1 MQDQDRRERIRAGLR
16 ARRSSLDADNARF
29 SNPQGVDLTGPS
41 TAFADTDEEPKGWG
55 RMFLDA
61 LNPFSDFNA
70 SIRRGAVRGAIGAV
84 DELGDVAASLG
95 GVIAKGSGLGEKFG
109 GQAFLDWWA
118 QDDDDRNPLHIGKD
132 IIEPGPNT
140 IIGGLTEG
148 AVQLG
153 IGMLGV
159 GKFVK
164 LRGAGAIKKGLIQG
178 AIADAIFFDA
188 NEARMSNM
196 VADGPEWFGRPLFE
210 FLAAKEDDGE
220 AEGRFKNALE
230 GLLLG
235 GTIGTVLHF
244 AKVARLSWKGRKVD
258 ATILASDYKV
268 PVEREVIELPS
279 GRARLSHGA
288 DDTAPFLRDAGEPTV
303 SLAEGGEV
311 GRRFEFDGAN
321 GPGALDVRMEKRVMP
336 DGAIVEDV
344 LVVDAI
350 GKVDPKGAIIVNPES
365 GFDAGRRAMQKIGAE
380 LAAEFPQAKV
390 VKGLRLKSGL
400 IEELPLDRFK
410 QEVFPSRGEA
420 ATEALSMA
428 DGRTANASPLD
439 RLGRKDFGD
448 IDKIVDAYKTNRS
461 TRTIAKMEKQF
472 VRNLRVNMGASKKGL
487 IGLIDD
493 IAKRLE
499 RAGGGSAKVMRGL
512 ADKSLEVVGGKEME
526 GLLKAG
532 DLSSRNEVAVRRAAG
547 LVMQSLGDDVAR
559 YSIRYGQGGSNLAY
573 LQLGRALDQMVHVET
588 ILTGKPAKWL
598 NKYKSMAG
606 DGRLSSDPKGRG
618 SNTGAPDMGDGPIKT
633 AADDAADAAIDQKF
647 KDAAAA
653 EKPRGDV
660 SAEASALDDTFD
672 PSVADA
678 LPEAGVAPGP
688 ESLRNLSKV
697 EIQRLGR
704 FVALADGNPRAILTS
719 LKAARMEVV
728 ASARPGMK
736 KMLMRWRL
744 SAMLS
749 GVSTQMVNVVS
760 TGIQSAL
767 LPTELMIGGVFRRSS
782 RDIKEAAGTMQG
794 LVLELGDAWGAMRMA
809 WKAGK
814 GHLDPAFMT
823 RELDAGRFTGF
834 LSVANV
840 PQDFLTS
847 ADEFFKVLNYRA
859 KVRGKSLTSSLD
871 AGLNPKD
878 TAKRLVD
885 DLEASITADGAAL
898 NVDALEY
905 SRAATFTDE
914 LKGKAASA
922 SGLFRGEGAVGTAG
936 EFFIPFIRTPHNIM
950 KNIIVRSPLAAANM
964 KGINAS
970 IAAGGSEAS
979 AAIGRLTTAAALTG
993 TAGIL
998 VSQGRITGRGPL
1010 NPTTRDRWKDAGF
1023 EPYTISFGN
1032 VKVNY
1037 NRLSSI
1043 FGTLAMMADLHY
1055 AAGDMKPEQMLEGVT
1070 SVVASML
1077 NYVSDQGF
1085 IGNAAE
1091 MMDVMIKGDAAAMQ
1105 EFVEKTAI
1113 GMAVPKAISQF
1124 TGLDD
1129 TMRETDGMIDE
1140 LYANIPGLSEEL
1152 PPKLN
1157 IFREPVIKAPG
1168 SMDRIFNP
1176 FTQLGR
1182 TDNETAMA
1190 LFRVGKNM
1198 ALPPSKR
1205 FGGRV
1210 DLRDTKKWG
1219 EVDGMSPYDFWQTK
1233 VANPL
1238 PGLPSL
1244 KQELTTLVNGPE
1256 WQMMPEGSEDW
1267 PGGPR
1272 FEAVARIVN
1281 IRQEIA
1287 EQAMFSAF
1295 PGLMDEDINEKM
1307 LRAFGKFG
1315 GKPAT
1320 DDLQSTLN
1328 PSGQR

>member
-1 MQDQDRRERIRAGLR
+1 MQDQNRRERIRAGLR
-16 ARRSSLDADNARF
+16 ERSNSLSADNARF
-29 SNPQGVDLTGPS
+29 SNPQDVDLTGPS
-41 TAFADTDEEPKGWG
+41 TAFRDPDDEPKGWG

-61 LNPFSDFNA
+61 LNPWSDFNA
-70 SIRRGAVRGAIGAV
+70 SIRRGAARGAIGAV
-84 DELGDVAASLG
+84 DELGDVATSLG
-95 GVIAKGSGLGEKFG
+95 GLFAKGTGLGEAFG
-109 GQAFLDWWA
+109 GQDFLDWWA

-164 LRGAGAIKKGLIQG
+164 LGKMGAIGKGLVHG

-244 AKVARLSWKGRKVD
+244 AKVARMSAKGRKVD
-258 ATILASDYKV
+258 ATIEASKYKA
-268 PVEREVIELPS
+268 PVEREVIDLPS
-279 GRARLSHGA
+279 GRARLSVDASDTGPMLKEVEVIRPEDPNLSGLPVLDDGSGA
-288 DDTAPFLRDAGEPTV
+288 
-303 SLAEGGEV
+303 
-311 GRRFEFDGAN
+311 RRFEFDGVN
-321 GPGALDVRMEKRVMP
+321 GRGAVEAHM
-336 DGAIVEDV
+336 DGDELFI
-344 LVVDAI
+344 DAI
-350 GKVDPKGAIIVNPES
+350 GRLDGNRIDVMPGS
-365 GFDAGRRAMQKIGAE
+365 GFEIGTRKLAALGAE
-380 LAAEFPQAKV
+380 LADEFPMAKRAT
-390 VKGLRLKSGL
+390 GLKLKDGAPQT
-400 IEELPLDRFK
+400 IDLDRFR

-428 DGRTANASPLD
+428 DGRRANAQPMD
-439 RLGRKDFGD
+439 RLGKKDFGD
-448 IDKIVDAYKTNRS
+448 IDRIVDAYKTNRS
-461 TRTIAKMEKQF
+461 TRTIVKMEKQF
-472 VRNLRVNMGASKKGL
+472 VRNLRVNMGAGKRGM

-512 ADKSLEVVGGKEME
+512 ADKSLEVIKGKEME
-526 GLLKAG
+526 GLLQAG
-532 DLSSRNEVAVRRAAG
+532 NLSSRNEVAVRRAAG
-547 LVMQSLGDDVAR
+547 LVMQALGDDVAR

-588 ILTGKPAKWL
+588 ILTGKPAQWL
-598 NKYKSMAG
+598 NKYRGMA
-606 DGRLSSDPKGRG
+606 DAGRLTPDAKGRG
-618 SNTGAPDMGDGPIKT
+618 SNTGAPDMGDGPIKS
-633 AADDAADAAIDQKF
+633 AADDAADAAVDQKF
-647 KDAAAA
+647 KDAAEAKA
-653 EKPRGDV
+653 PSGEV

-672 PSVADA
+672 PSVADGVEPVKPA
-678 LPEAGVAPGP
+678 AGVAPGP
-688 ESLRNLSKV
+688 ESLRNLSKQ

-704 FVALADGNPRAILTS
+704 FVALADGNPRAIITS
-719 LKAARMEVV
+719 LKAARMEVI

-760 TGIQSAL
+760 TGIQSAM
-767 LPTELMIGGVFRRSS
+767 LPTELMIGGVFRRSG

-823 RELDAGRFTGF
+823 REMDAGRFTGF

-859 KVRGKSLTSSLD
+859 KVRGKSLASSLD

-914 LKGKAASA
+914 LTGKAATA
-922 SGLFRGEGAVGTAG
+922 SGFFRGEGVVGTAG

-964 KGINAS
+964 KNINKAIAS
-970 IAAGGSEAS
+970 GGSEAS

-993 TAGIL
+993 TAGLL

-1023 EPYTISFGN
+1023 EPYTISFGD

-1037 NRLSSI
+1037 NRLSSV

-1091 MMDVMIKGDAAAMQ
+1091 MMDVMIKGDAASMQ

-1113 GMAVPKAISQF
+1113 GMAVPKALSQF

-1140 LYANIPGLSEEL
+1140 LYASIPGLSEEL
-1152 PPKLN
+1152 PPQLN

-1168 SMDRIFNP
+1168 SFDRIFNP

-1198 ALPPSKR
+1198 ALPPSTR

-1210 DLRDTKKWG
+1210 DLRDKKKWG
-1219 EVDGMSPYDFWQTK
+1219 EVDGLSPYDYWQAKTAD
-1233 VANPL
+1233 VL
-1238 PGLPSL
+1238 PGLPTL
-1244 KQELTTLVNGPE
+1244 KQELTALISGPE

-1272 FEAVARIVN
+1272 YEAVARIVQM
-1281 IRQEIA
+1281 RQEIA
-1287 EQAMFSAF
+1287 EQDMLSAF
-1295 PGLMDEDINEKM
+1295 PALMDEDINEKL
-1307 LRAFGKFG
+1307 LRTFGKFG

-1320 DDLQSTLN
+1320 DDLQSQLD
-1328 PSGQR
+1328 GLQ